1 MDVVD
6 YSCCVFNCLDA
17 NMTSDLTTEALR
29 DAIGAALNAIHLQL
43 QDGMSAADR
52 LDCLAESC
60 GRHGEEQMQ
69 LTLQWFADCLR
80 DHQ

>member
-1 MDVVD
+1 MT
-6 YSCCVFNCLDA
+6 DA
-17 NMTSDLTTEALR
+17 LTTEVLR

-43 QDGMSAADR
+43 QDGMNAADR

-60 GRHGEEQMQ
+60 DRHGDKQMR